1 MEEHLTKEFRPS
13 AFPDTM
19 YPPIPTRPSLQ
30 SNLLTTPPE
39 DNPKPNKPSEGEDDP
54 LVGTRLDSYQI
65 QGVLGRGGYS
75 VVYRATQVTLDREV
89 ALKVLTT
96 DKAGVVEEQVEAFL
110 NEARIGA
117 KLDHPCLL
125 NIYDVVAVEGK
136 HGLAMELVE
145 GGDLAHHIKQNGPM
159 PWQEAIPI
167 LQDISSALQ
176 FAHSHGYTHRDVKP
190 ANILLTGTGH
200 ARLADLGLTD
210 STSHAGTAAFMAPE
224 QILRKTT
231 DPRTDLYAL
240 GCTAFAMLTGQAPF
254 GRISSKEML
263 KAHVHETPPLVS
275 DFDVKVPND
284 LEDLI
289 DHMLEKQ
296 AGDRPADA
304 NTVLEILDSIDLDAP
319 VHSIKLRTR
328 RHRARRPKGS
338 NAGNIILVLVLILAA
353 LIAAIYLWP
362 KFRQ

>member
-1 MEEHLTKEFRPS
+1 
-13 AFPDTM
+13 M
-19 YPPIPTRPSLQ
+19 YPQVQTLPSHQ
-30 SNLLTTPPE
+30 SNRLTTSPQ
-39 DNPKPNKPSEGEDDP
+39 DNSKSGKASKSAEDP
-54 LVGTRLDSYQI
+54 LVGTRFDSYQI
-65 QGVLGRGGYS
+65 EGILGRGGYS
-75 VVYRATQVTLDREV
+75 VVYRATQVPLDREV

-125 NIYDVVAVEGK
+125 NIYDVVAAEGK

-159 PWQEAIPI
+159 PWQEVIPI
-167 LQDISSALQ
+167 LQDISRALQ

-210 STSHAGTAAFMAPE
+210 SSSHAGTAAFMAPE
-224 QILRKTT
+224 QILRKET
-231 DPRTDLYAL
+231 DQRTDLYAL

-254 GRISSKEML
+254 GGKRSKEML
-263 KAHVHETPPLVS
+263 KAHVHETPPLAG
-275 DFDVKVPND
+275 DFDIEVPDD
-284 LEDLI
+284 LEDLV

-296 AGDRPADA
+296 AEDRPTDA
-304 NTVLEILDSIDLDAP
+304 GAVLEVLDNIDLEAP
-319 VHSIKLRTR
+319 AHPVKLRTR
-328 RHRARRPKGS
+328 RPRTRKRNEPGV
-338 NAGNIILVLVLILAA
+338 AGMIFVLVLILAV
-353 LIAAIYLWP
+353 LIAAMYLWP

>member
-1 MEEHLTKEFRPS
+1 
-13 AFPDTM
+13 M
-19 YPPIPTRPSLQ
+19 YPPIPARPSLQ

-39 DNPKPNKPSEGEDDP
+39 DNLKPNKPSEAADDP

-65 QGVLGRGGYS
+65 QGILGRGGYS
-75 VVYRATQVTLDREV
+75 VVYRATQVPLDREV

-96 DKAGVVEEQVEAFL
+96 DKAGVVEEQIEAFL

-125 NIYDVVAVEGK
+125 NIYDVIAAEGK

-210 STSHAGTAAFMAPE
+210 STSNAGTAAFMAPE

-254 GRISSKEML
+254 GRIRSQEML

-304 NTVLEILDSIDLDAP
+304 NTVLEILDSIDLDAS

-328 RHRARRPKGS
+328 RHRARKPKGS

-353 LIAAIYLWP
+353 LIAAMYLWP